1 MAKEQGILLE
11 AGTNEMELLV
21 FKLGDTPFGV
31 NVAKVRE
38 IIQRVHTITIPYA
51 PPSIEGSFKLREQ
64 VLSLVNLGSH
74 FNMQGE
80 ETLGGN
86 GMIVIVEFNDC
97 RCGILVDSVRHNRPI
112 ANGRISG
119 RNLI

>member
-1 MAKEQGILLE
+1 MITHVNCSKSAIVWQVLIKFSIVKIAGVNMAKEQGILLE

-21 FKLGDTPFGV
+21 FRLGATPFGV

-38 IIQRVHTITIPYA
+38 IIQRVNTITIPYA

-80 ETLGGN
+80 
-86 GMIVIVEFNDC
+86 
-97 RCGILVDSVRHNRPI
+97 
-112 ANGRISG
+112 
-119 RNLI
+119 